1 MKLLWSVNWHISW
14 SQYLLVHVTV
24 WAVNTRRH
32 ALKAMNA
39 VKSKRNPYHENHFTR
54 KSPTPLATSSMHW
67 ECVEQMGT
75 NLVSLCEETNIIYTE
90 SNFLNQSTWSHCF
103 LNVEFTTHEPLC
115 KHSTLNK
122 ILYCIVTNYFN
133 VMVVGLEDIFWMQ
146 AQHSTDWE
154 NDNYRSLP

>member
-1 MKLLWSVNWHISW
+1 MSTGISLDLCMLLSEWWTQEDMLW
-14 SQYLLVHVTV
+14 
-24 WAVNTRRH
+24 
-32 ALKAMNA
+32 KAMNA
-39 VKSKRNPYHENHFTR
+39 VKSKRNPYRENHFTR

-67 ECVEQMGT
+67 ECVEQKGT

-122 ILYCIVTNYFN
+122 ILYCIVTNYFKI
-133 VMVVGLEDIFWMQ
+133 MVVGLEDFSSECKP
-146 AQHSTDWE
+146 STLLTERTTTTDPCPRQL
-154 NDNYRSLP
+154 N